1 MGAKNGTAEIP
12 EREVRNRAH
21 LRTAFCSRLFSST
34 REAENSW
41 FYRALCG
48 FVACLLRIRL
58 HCHWGENLPI
68 GFGICHDE
76 CGRAFPG
83 RARDRSKDGN
93 SLLQRLDR
101 VSSERFVRINRAVM
115 RDGSVSVHLDGQLC

>member
-12 EREVRNRAH
+12 ERGVRNRAH

-34 REAENSW
+34 REAEKSL
-41 FYRALCG
+41 FYRALYG
-48 FVACLLRIRL
+48 FVACLRRIRL
-58 HCHWGENLPI
+58 HCHWGGNLPI

-76 CGRAFPG
+76 CGQAFPG

-101 VSSERFVRINRAVM
+101 VSTERFVRLDSAETC
-115 RDGSVSVHLDGQLC
+115 DGSVRVELDGQLC